1 LCKVCNLESDT
12 IKARIEELIRGNI
25 PYREI
30 SKIIKEEYSISV
42 SYGSIYLH
50 AQHLPTESKPITPK
64 EEEQTLV
71 VTRKILS
78 PYEEDKLEAYSLI
91 YGRKKAKQVL
101 GY

>member
-12 IKARIEELIRGNI
+12 IKGRIEELIRGNI
-25 PYREI
+25 PYRKI
-30 SKIIKEEYSISV
+30 SNIIKEEYSIPI

-64 EEEQTLV
+64 EENQTLV
-71 VTRKILS
+71 VVRKILT
-78 PYEEDKLEAYSLI
+78 PYQQDKLEAYSLI
-91 YGRKKAKQVL
+91 YGKKKAKQML